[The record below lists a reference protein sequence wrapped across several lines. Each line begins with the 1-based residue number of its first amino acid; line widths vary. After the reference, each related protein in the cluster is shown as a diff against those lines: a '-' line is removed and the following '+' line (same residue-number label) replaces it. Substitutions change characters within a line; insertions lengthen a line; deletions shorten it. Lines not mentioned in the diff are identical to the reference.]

1 MAASEPASGPVAP
14 PGTERPRRY
23 RPKLHYEL
31 LGCGLHGHELLG
43 TDAASLR
50 PEDGLFAREAG
61 GLRWYRCLRCDSW
74 VALPP
79 PSQPAVEFPP
89 QRDQVVV
96 PLRGRPLRD
105 RYLLRLIAVD
115 RVLHFLVLSALAAAV
130 ILFADNKAALDADF
144 TRILQN
150 LQGGLGGPVNN
161 SSHGIVHDLRRL
173 FAVRMTSLYLVG
185 AAAAVYAAMEGAEAA
200 GLWLGRRWAEYLT
213 FVATI
218 VFVPYEVYEL
228 TKSIS
233 VLKILTLVI
242 NLAIVIYLLVS
253 KRLFGLRGGW
263 AAARAERDADVGWA
277 AIERATPGAA
287 SPAAGTGATTAFGI
301 GDTSPPPA
309 GAPVGQNKGVPS
321 VIAIFPGGRRR

>member
-1 MAASEPASGPVAP
+1 MAASEPASGPLAP

-23 RPKLHYEL
+23 RPKLRYEL

-50 PEDGLFAREAG
+50 PEDDLFARDADG
-61 GLRWYRCLRCDSW
+61 VRWYRCLRCDSW
-74 VALPP
+74 VALAP
-79 PSQPAVEFPP
+79 PSQPTVKFPP
-89 QRDQVVV
+89 QRDEVVL
-96 PLRGRPLRD
+96 PLRGRPLRK
-105 RYLLRLIAVD
+105 RYALRLIAAD

-130 ILFADNKAALDADF
+130 ILFADNRGALNADF

-161 SSHGIVHDLRRL
+161 SSHGVVHDLRRL
-173 FAVRMTSLYLVG
+173 FAVSITNLYLVG
-185 AAAAVYAAMEGAEAA
+185 AAAAMYAAMEGVEAA

-213 FVATI
+213 FIATV

-228 TKSIS
+228 TKSMS

-242 NLAIVIYLLVS
+242 NLAIVIYLLIS

-263 AAARAERDADVGWA
+263 PAEQAEQDADIGWE
-277 AIERATPGAA
+277 AIERATPESA
-287 SPAAGTGATTAFGI
+287 PQAGTAPHRPG
-301 GDTSPPPA
+301 TSPD
-309 GAPVGQNKGVPS
+309 
-321 VIAIFPGGRRR
+321 